1 MYLFGDHSAF
11 ILWSAGT
18 TLTWNFLI
26 KKSLLCSLVPCF
38 SPRTTARALESTLH
52 MAPRRTPLC
61 WLSYSPL
68 MGAVEGS
75 KCFLTCL
82 GTMLQL
88 TLGTERHRLR
98 GTFSHS
104 CTSMSAHLSRGTSL
118 HSCRGTSLQSSLGV
132 GWGKVASP
140 RNLLT
145 SLCRHQGALLPLHLL
160 ALFPER
166 VSGQG

>member
-1 MYLFGDHSAF
+1 MYLFGDHLAF
-11 ILWSAGT
+11 ILWNAGT
-18 TLTWNFLI
+18 TLTWNILI
-26 KKSLLCSLVPCF
+26 KKSRLCSFVPCF
-38 SPRTTARALESTLH
+38 SPCTTARALESTLH

-140 RNLLT
+140 WNLLT

-166 VSGQG
+166 LSGQG